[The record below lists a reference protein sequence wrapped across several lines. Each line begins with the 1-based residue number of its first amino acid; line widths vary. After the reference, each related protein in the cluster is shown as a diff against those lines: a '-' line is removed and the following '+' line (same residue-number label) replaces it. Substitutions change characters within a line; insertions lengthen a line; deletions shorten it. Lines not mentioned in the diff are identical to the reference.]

1 MPRSVLTPAIM
12 RCASGARGVGARP
25 HREIDLDPRV
35 SCSCRHLQEGTRM
48 FVSMLGYVAGTLIAV
63 GLVVMAVVLLG
74 YFVYFFFIK
83 K

>member
-1 MPRSVLTPAIM
+1 MLHGHISR
-12 RCASGARGVGARP
+12 RGPGLFEP
-25 HREIDLDPRV
+25 
-35 SCSCRHLQEGTRM
+35 
-48 FVSMLGYVAGTLIAV
+48 MLGYVPGTLIAV

>member
-1 MPRSVLTPAIM
+1 MLHAH
-12 RCASGARGVGARP
+12 RGLR
-25 HREIDLDPRV
+25 
-35 SCSCRHLQEGTRM
+35 EGTGL
-48 FVSMLGYVAGTLIAV
+48 FGSMLGYVPGTLIVV

>member
-1 MPRSVLTPAIM
+1 MLHAR
-12 RCASGARGVGARP
+12 ASQGGSG
-25 HREIDLDPRV
+25 L
-35 SCSCRHLQEGTRM
+35 
-48 FVSMLGYVAGTLIAV
+48 FVSMLGYVPGTLIAV

>member
-1 MPRSVLTPAIM
+1 MLHAHILKGD
-12 RCASGARGVGARP
+12 SG
-25 HREIDLDPRV
+25 L
-35 SCSCRHLQEGTRM
+35 
-48 FVSMLGYVAGTLIAV
+48 FVSMLGYVPGTLIAL

>member
-1 MPRSVLTPAIM
+1 MAAERAPAKSQEDRRRLGGGDPQAWPQLITPV
-12 RCASGARGVGARP
+12 CHASRAHPQRGSA
-25 HREIDLDPRV
+25 L
-35 SCSCRHLQEGTRM
+35 
-48 FVSMLGYVAGTLIAV
+48 FVSMLGYVPGTLIAL

>member
-1 MPRSVLTPAIM
+1 MLHAHILK
-12 RCASGARGVGARP
+12 G
-25 HREIDLDPRV
+25 DPG
-35 SCSCRHLQEGTRM
+35 L
-48 FVSMLGYVAGTLIAV
+48 FVSMLGYVPGTLIAV

>member
-1 MPRSVLTPAIM
+1 MLHAHI
-12 RCASGARGVGARP
+12 
-25 HREIDLDPRV
+25 L
-35 SCSCRHLQEGTRM
+35 EGNQL
-48 FVSMLGYVAGTLIAV
+48 FVSMLGYVPGTLIAL

>member
-1 MPRSVLTPAIM
+1 MLHAHILKGGFRL
-12 RCASGARGVGARP
+12 
-25 HREIDLDPRV
+25 
-35 SCSCRHLQEGTRM
+35 
-48 FVSMLGYVAGTLIAV
+48 FVSMLGYVPGTLIAL

>member
-1 MPRSVLTPAIM
+1 MLHAYILKGG
-12 RCASGARGVGARP
+12 SG
-25 HREIDLDPRV
+25 
-35 SCSCRHLQEGTRM
+35 SFM
-48 FVSMLGYVAGTLIAV
+48 SMLGYVPGTLIAL

>member
-1 MPRSVLTPAIM
+1 MAAADHAGVPCFTR
-12 RCASGARGVGARP
+12 ASSKGDSG
-25 HREIDLDPRV
+25 L
-35 SCSCRHLQEGTRM
+35 
-48 FVSMLGYVAGTLIAV
+48 FVSMLGYVPGTLIAL

>member
-1 MPRSVLTPAIM
+1 MILHVACFAPISQ
-12 RCASGARGVGARP
+12 RGPG
-25 HREIDLDPRV
+25 L
-35 SCSCRHLQEGTRM
+35 
-48 FVSMLGYVAGTLIAV
+48 FVSMLGYVPGTLIAV